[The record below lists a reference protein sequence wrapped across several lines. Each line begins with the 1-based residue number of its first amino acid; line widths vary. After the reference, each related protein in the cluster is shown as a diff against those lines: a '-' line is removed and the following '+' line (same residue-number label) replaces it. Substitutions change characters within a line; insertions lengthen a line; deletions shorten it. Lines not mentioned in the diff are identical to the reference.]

1 VTDGPPRT
9 IAARLLH
16 LRSPESGT
24 AGQGVRFAVAGGA
37 VALIYLTTTTVL
49 AEVFDV
55 PFQVALIIGTA
66 AGLVAHFTLQR
77 LFVWVHHEDFALG
90 LHAQVG
96 RYLVVAAVQYGLTA
110 LSTSVLPD
118 ALGVPVTP
126 VYLVTALALATLN
139 FLIFRGGIFHPER

>member
-1 VTDGPPRT
+1 MTEGPPRT
-9 IAARLLH
+9 IAARLLR

-24 AGQGVRFAVAGGA
+24 AGQGVRFAVAGAA

-49 AEVFDV
+49 AEVFDA
-55 PFQVALIIGTA
+55 PFQVALIIGTV

-77 LFVWVHHEDFALG
+77 LFVWVHHEEFALG
-90 LHAQVG
+90 LHEQVG

-126 VYLVTALALATLN
+126 VYLVTALSLATLN

>member
-1 VTDGPPRT
+1 VTNSPPRT

-24 AGQGVRFAVAGGA
+24 AGQGVRFAVAGGV

-49 AEVFDV
+49 AEVFGV

-77 LFVWVHHEDFALG
+77 LFVWVHHEEFALG

-96 RYLVVAAVQYGLTA
+96 RYLMVAAVQYGLTA
-110 LSTSVLPD
+110 AATSVLPD

-126 VYLVTALALATLN
+126 VYLVTALTLAMLN
-139 FLIFRGGIFHPER
+139 FLIFRGGIFHAER